1 MTALRPAL
9 FLDRDGVLNEEIGY
23 LHRPEDLRW
32 TEGAAETVRA
42 FNDAGWLV
50 LVVTNQ
56 AGVAHGLYEEADIAA
71 LHAHMIEALAAQGAR
86 VDAFY
91 YCCWH
96 PEAKVE
102 AWRHPDHP
110 DRKPNPGMLVRA
122 MEDWPVDRA
131 RSFLIGDRESDIEAA
146 RRAGVAG
153 FRFDGGNLADFA
165 ESCRRQVE
173 RGPLPPPRSGG
184 RGTAR

>member
-1 MTALRPAL
+1 VSDLRPAI

-23 LHRPEDLRW
+23 LHRIEDLRW
-32 TEGAAETVRA
+32 TLGAAEAVRA
-42 FNDAGWLV
+42 FNQAGWLV
-50 LVVTNQ
+50 FVVTNQ
-56 AGVAHGLYEEADIAA
+56 AGVAHGLYQEADIAA
-71 LHAHMIEALAAQGAR
+71 LHTHMIEALAHEGAR

-110 DRKPNPGMLVRA
+110 DRKPNPGMLNRA

-131 RSFLIGDRESDIEAA
+131 RSFLIGDRDSDIEAA

-153 FRFDGGNLADFA
+153 FKFEGGNLADFA
-165 ESCRRQVE
+165 EASRRQV
-173 RGPLPPPRSGG
+173 G
-184 RGTAR
+184 RLTVRPAAP